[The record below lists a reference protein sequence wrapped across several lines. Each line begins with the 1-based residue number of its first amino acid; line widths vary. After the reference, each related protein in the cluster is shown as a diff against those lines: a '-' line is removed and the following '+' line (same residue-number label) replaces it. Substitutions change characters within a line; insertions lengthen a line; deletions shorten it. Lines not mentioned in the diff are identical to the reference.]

1 MLCLGNACSNS
12 CLWEIPC
19 AVSWRAGLCPH
30 CTVNSI
36 PKQIEKKLGWWEG
49 RSCMLCEDLWK
60 GSGPTILIL
69 AFLGTPRS
77 LPVAGCRKHPVRL
90 SDRVWAYAVCI
101 LWCNEQSLLLSAPK
115 PMLWGY
121 SLFCQHWP
129 VIRIVEQ
136 NSKPENIQ
144 NETWF
149 HSLSGWISGR
159 CLLWLVYYS

>member
-19 AVSWRAGLCPH
+19 AVSWRPLCPH

-136 NSKPENIQ
+136 NSKTSKMKLDSTVSVAE
-144 NETWF
+144 
-149 HSLSGWISGR
+149 SLAD
-159 CLLWLVYYS
+159 VYCDLFIIHKS